1 MEKGVNEKGVVR
13 THSHPNKQ
21 YIIHLGGNVYTSLRV
36 KKPEEYIQPFGAKK
50 DARKS
55 AEEMDIAVNPKKRRL
70 RKNFKNQTKN
80 RMIAA
85 YHEILREQPRL
96 SIRGVAQIVYDKLSA
111 DE

>member
-1 MEKGVNEKGVVR
+1 MEKGVNEKGVAR
-13 THSHPNKQ
+13 PHSYSDKQ
-21 YIIHLGGNVYTSLRV
+21 YLIHLGGNLYTSLRV

-50 DARKS
+50 EARRS
-55 AEEMDIAVNPKKRRL
+55 AEEMEMTMNHKKRRL